1 MNEELFRKK
10 NIDRMNSPE
19 SLNDYIRAS
28 NPSVWLILTAL
39 IAMLVGLCVW
49 GIFGQIETTVITE
62 AAAKNGIV
70 TCSVVNEEI
79 NASMPIRIGD
89 REYEISDIDFSGNIG
104 RRVCDITAEADI
116 PDGLYQ
122 AEIVTERIRPISF
135 LLN

>member
-1 MNEELFRKK
+1 MNEEIFGKK
-10 NIDRMNSPE
+10 NLERMNSPE
-19 SLNDYIRAS
+19 NLNDYIRAA
-28 NPSVWLILTAL
+28 NPSVWLVLIAL
-39 IAMLVGLCVW
+39 IAMLAGLCVW
-49 GIFGQIETTVITE
+49 GIFGRIETTVKTE
-62 AAAKNGIV
+62 AAAKDGIV

-89 REYEISDIDFSGNIG
+89 QEYVISDIDFSGKIG
-104 RRVCDITAEADI
+104 RRVCNITAEADI